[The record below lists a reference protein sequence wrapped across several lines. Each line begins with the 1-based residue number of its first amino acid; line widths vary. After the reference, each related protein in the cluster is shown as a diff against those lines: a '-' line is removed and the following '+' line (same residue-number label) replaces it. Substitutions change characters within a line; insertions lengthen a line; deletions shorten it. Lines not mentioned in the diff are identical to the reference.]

1 MSRDNQVVVTL
12 SAKDLLSPQ
21 LGQIRR
27 NIESVGASARASL
40 TSRDLMG
47 LNPGQLAAIRG
58 NMQDIGNIGAGSGS
72 NGILSA
78 SLFGNL
84 GATALSAGLG
94 LVASGIQNIFGAIGT
109 AAKTQTLGLAE
120 AGDLAG
126 KLGINFGKA
135 KDLVRDT
142 RIEIVKMAAALPGET
157 EDFTNI
163 GSSISSTIAS
173 ISGGD
178 TKKYKEQLLGLTEGY
193 GVLGSIRGADSTMG
207 GNALNKL
214 LSGGS
219 TLAEAFNVEIFARNP
234 ALREEILKQHKLI
247 GGGKEFKELSTQ
259 TRFEILDAAR
269 KKAITQE
276 TLASFDGTVD
286 SMIQIMKTNIFNQDT
301 GLFGFLKAIPSM
313 GNRTGLDSVQGLMQ
327 TLGSLG
333 NTVMPFVTS
342 LGFNSDTFM
351 AGFIGITDWFTDLTN
366 GFNGLLQG
374 ENILS
379 MDGVFNGFVDG
390 LKNIFNGTFQGL
402 QKIIDRI
409 DWLKVGSGLSRLGFA
424 IWRGV
429 WMLDWGAVAR
439 VLFKTLITVPISI
452 IAGGISNIAYEVVEN
467 VRKAFNFIT
476 DQIRGF
482 MDSINPVNKV
492 KNALGIKS
500 GSQEEKIV
508 NRVADFGIKQA
519 VGTIP
524 GIGGA
529 LKTGMDLYGIL
540 NPAKKE
546 ETNNQPNSVTNILG
560 GNSQPTGASS
570 PLPEI
575 KGNAGAKQ
583 ISYNPS
589 FTIAPQAGTDAE
601 GLVALIRNTI
611 NNDWIEFKANALA

>member
-1 MSRDNQVVVTL
+1 MSRGNEVNVRLT
-12 SAKDLLSPQ
+12 ATDLISPQ
-21 LGQIRR
+21 IANLKN
-27 NIESVGASARASL
+27 NIAGIGSVPGMQNG
-40 TSRDLMG
+40 LMG
-47 LNPGQLAAIRG
+47 SLLG
-58 NMQDIGNIGAGSGS
+58 NLGS
-72 NGILSA
+72 NGVMA
-78 SLFGNL
+78 
-84 GATALSAGLG
+84 ALNMVS
-94 LVASGIQNIFGAIGT
+94 SGIQNAIGSIGQ

-126 KLGINFGKA
+126 KLGVSFAKA

-142 RIEIVKMAAALPGET
+142 RMEIVKMAAALPGET

-163 GSSISSTIAS
+163 GSSLSSTVA
-173 ISGGD
+173 GLAKGD
-178 TKKYKEQLLGLTEGY
+178 TKKYKDMLLGMTEGY

-207 GNALNKL
+207 GNTLNKL

-234 ALREEILKQHKLI
+234 ALREEILKQHKLLA
-247 GGGKEFKELSTQ
+247 GGKEFKELSTQ

-286 SMIQIMKTNIFNQDT
+286 SMVQIMKTNIFNQDT

-313 GNRTGLDSVQGLMQ
+313 GNRTGLDGVQGLML

-333 NTVMPFVTS
+333 QTVMPFVNS

-390 LKNIFNGTFQGL
+390 IKNAFNGTFQGL
-402 QKIIDRI
+402 EKIIDSM
-409 DWLKVGSGLSRLGFA
+409 DWMKVGTGLSRLGFA
-424 IWRGV
+424 IWRGI
-429 WMLDWGAVAR
+429 WQIDWGTVAR
-439 VLFKTLITVPISI
+439 VLFKAAITVPVSI
-452 IAGGISNIAYEVVEN
+452 IAGGISNLAYEVVES
-467 VRKAFNFIT
+467 VRGAFKFIT
-476 DQIRGF
+476 DSIMGF

-492 KNALGIKS
+492 KSALGIQS
-500 GSQEEKIV
+500 GSQGEKVV
-508 NRVADFGIKQA
+508 NKVADFGIKQA

-529 LKTGMDLYGIL
+529 LKTGMDIYGIL
-540 NPAKKE
+540 NPAKTDSE
-546 ETNNQPNSVTNILG
+546 GLNQPMGST
-560 GNSQPTGASS
+560 S

-611 NNDWIEFKANALA
+611 NNDWNEFKANALV